1 LISRPAI
8 LALMVCLLVAL
19 AIASLAAGPAGA
31 VFPFGQAA
39 ADGSVLI
46 FWELRVPRT
55 ALAILAG
62 GVLGLAGAA
71 LQGLLRNPLAD
82 PGLLGVSG
90 AGALGGVGAL
100 YFGLASVS
108 VLAMPLAGL
117 AAASLA
123 MIGLLLLAGRR
134 PPPAT
139 LILAGLAINALV
151 GALTWL
157 ALALAPSP
165 FAAAEALTWLMGT
178 LDAASMQDV
187 WLVMPFA
194 LVAAALLLPLSR
206 GLDALSLGDETAT
219 TLGARPERVR
229 LLVVTG
235 VAAGTGA
242 VGAVVGALAFV
253 GLVVPH
259 ALRPV
264 VGVRPGALLL
274 PSTLGGAILTLAAD
288 LVLRVGLSDVRL
300 QLGVLTSLLGA
311 PVFLWLVMRVRF
323 AAGSWGQGG

>member
-1 LISRPAI
+1 MSQRLVITAAMLVLL
-8 LALMVCLLVAL
+8 LAFVFV
-19 AIASLAAGPAGA
+19 SLGAGPAGNL
-31 VFPFGQAA
+31 FLSE
-39 ADGSVLI
+39 DGMSEGAQLI

-55 ALAILAG
+55 LLAVLAG

-82 PGLLGVSG
+82 PGLLGISG

-100 YFGLASVS
+100 YFGIASASV
-108 VLAMPLAGL
+108 VAMPVAGL

-123 MIGLLLLAGRR
+123 IVGLLLLSGRR

-178 LDAASMQDV
+178 LDAASLQDV
-187 WLVMPFA
+187 WLVAPFA
-194 LVAAALLLPLSR
+194 VVSALFLLPLSR
-206 GLDALSLGDETAT
+206 GLDALALGDETAT

-229 LLVVTG
+229 LLVVAG

-242 VGAVVGALAFV
+242 VGAVIGALAFV

-259 ALRPV
+259 ALRPL
-264 VGVRPGALLL
+264 VGVRPGALLM
-274 PSTLGGAILTLAAD
+274 PSMIGGAILTLAAD
-288 LVLRVGLSDVRL
+288 LVLRVGLADVRL

-323 AAGSWGQGG
+323 AAGGGGQGI

>member
-1 LISRPAI
+1 
-8 LALMVCLLVAL
+8 
-19 AIASLAAGPAGA
+19 
-31 VFPFGQAA
+31 
-39 ADGSVLI
+39 
-46 FWELRVPRT
+46 
-55 ALAILAG
+55 
-62 GVLGLAGAA
+62 
-71 LQGLLRNPLAD
+71 LLRNPLAD
-82 PGLLGVSG
+82 PGLLGISG

-100 YFGLASVS
+100 YFGIASASVF
-108 VLAMPLAGL
+108 AMPVAGL
-117 AAASLA
+117 ASASFA
-123 MIGLLLLAGRR
+123 IIGLLLLSGRR

-187 WLVMPFA
+187 WLVAPFA
-194 LVAAALLLPLSR
+194 VVSALFLLPLSR
-206 GLDALSLGDETAT
+206 GLDALALGDETAT
-219 TLGARPERVR
+219 TLGLRPERVR
-229 LLVVTG
+229 LLVVAG
-235 VAAGTGA
+235 VAAGSGA
-242 VGAVVGALAFV
+242 VGAVIGALAFV

-259 ALRPV
+259 ALRPL

-274 PSTLGGAILTLAAD
+274 PSMIGGAILTLAAD

-323 AAGSWGQGG
+323 ATGGGGQGI